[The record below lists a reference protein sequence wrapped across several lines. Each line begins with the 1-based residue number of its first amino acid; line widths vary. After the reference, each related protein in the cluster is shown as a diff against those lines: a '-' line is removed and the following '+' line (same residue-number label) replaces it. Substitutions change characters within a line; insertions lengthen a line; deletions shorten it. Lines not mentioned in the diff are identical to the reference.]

1 MNTLSKNILTTN
13 KKLNS
18 IVGRNHEII
27 KILRIFL
34 KENQNSIVLVGDKG
48 VGKNAIVEGLAFKIK
63 NKTVN
68 LNNNIIELSVDE
80 IIDGLMNDEEFD
92 FSSFFKK
99 DIYFIR
105 NSSLLFNQTLLEN
118 RKTSKFLNKLV
129 NNSESRLILTMNFAD
144 YKKYIE
150 NDPILSRIFDSIKIG
165 ELDIYDIKEILK
177 IFINEYSYDESIIDE
192 VISLSTRYLRGSMQP
207 ARSLSVL
214 DEITAYLN
222 LNNKKY
228 IEINDVKKIISEKS
242 GIPIEALKSNEREH
256 LSHLEEIINSQ
267 VIGQEFASKKIS
279 EVLKRSRV
287 GIKDPNRPLASFLFI
302 GSSGVGK
309 TEMAKVLAETMF
321 NSRSNLIRLDMSE
334 YGETHNVQRL
344 VGAPPGYIGYEEGG
358 QLTNPVYDNPYSLL
372 LLDELEKANSK
383 VHDIFLQVLDEG
395 RLTDGQGRTVDFRN
409 TIIISTS
416 NAAYSN
422 ILEGVIDYAEL
433 NDDEFMKRKVYPNLV
448 KYFRPEFLNRFDEVI
463 IFAPLNKEQLN
474 RIAMLQIKKLQKRL
488 LEQGIEFKVSNET
501 IEKILSASKSKLFG
515 AREVNRLIQ
524 KYIENPI
531 ANQIITNPD
540 QKNIYI

>member
-1 MNTLSKNILTTN
+1 
-13 KKLNS
+13 
-18 IVGRNHEII
+18 
-27 KILRIFL
+27 
-34 KENQNSIVLVGDKG
+34 
-48 VGKNAIVEGLAFKIK
+48 
-63 NKTVN
+63 
-68 LNNNIIELSVDE
+68 
-80 IIDGLMNDEEFD
+80 
-92 FSSFFKK
+92 
-99 DIYFIR
+99 
-105 NSSLLFNQTLLEN
+105 
-118 RKTSKFLNKLV
+118 
-129 NNSESRLILTMNFAD
+129 
-144 YKKYIE
+144 
-150 NDPILSRIFDSIKIG
+150 
-165 ELDIYDIKEILK
+165 
-177 IFINEYSYDESIIDE
+177 
-192 VISLSTRYLRGSMQP
+192 
-207 ARSLSVL
+207 
-214 DEITAYLN
+214 
-222 LNNKKY
+222 
-228 IEINDVKKIISEKS
+228 
-242 GIPIEALKSNEREH
+242 
-256 LSHLEEIINSQ
+256 
-267 VIGQEFASKKIS
+267 
-279 EVLKRSRV
+279 
-287 GIKDPNRPLASFLFI
+287 
-302 GSSGVGK
+302 
-309 TEMAKVLAETMF
+309 
-321 NSRSNLIRLDMSE
+321 MSE